1 MAKKKAAVKNTPG
14 KKAVKGRP
22 PVDAQELILKLYY
35 EAPKALTVKDL
46 SAFLGICES
55 KFYEL
60 NAENAEF
67 MEAVKHYR
75 RISPIEVL
83 NSFKKIAVGY
93 EFDEVTQELKKNAKS
108 KKMEMIVTKVVK
120 KNIAPNATA
129 AFHYLK
135 NQLPE
140 EFKDKV
146 EIETNFPGMESITF
160 TAKRRDNGQV

>member
-46 SAFLGICES
+46 SAFLG
-55 KFYEL
+55 
-60 NAENAEF
+60 
-67 MEAVKHYR
+67 
-75 RISPIEVL
+75 ISPIEVL